1 MKLFSTLITFVLLV
15 ASVQF
20 QAQAIWDDFD
30 NPENVSYFF
39 FDGVDF
45 DQEHSNPAVGA
56 ENSSALCAKYDRNP
70 GVVFDVIVMDPLG
83 GSTAED
89 LTDYISGDKQ
99 MSVKI
104 YSPEVGITVQ
114 ITLEDNVTAGPTNY
128 PTGRHSEYTAVTTV
142 ANGWETL
149 EFDLLAQ
156 PDVTVS
162 NTGVNRLV
170 LLFEPGVLSGNIFY
184 YDDLMGPEFDNPC
197 EGVPVDESIGE
208 DYECQRNVTYDFSNG
223 SLAVLPNPL
232 QAGINE
238 SSTCAQFTKFIPPT
252 NDGAFGGELA
262 FPFSSSTYS
271 TAGIDLYSPDAP
283 QNFIVIFQDAF
294 NNDIAQT
301 DIVTSSSSAWVTY
314 EVDLGLIPSGTSIAK
329 YVLLLDPAT
338 DTEDSIYLDNFRFAS
353 GPIGV
358 DEQAFDEALTV
369 YPVPVADDFSI
380 TSGEGIAEVVI
391 CDLAGKEITRI
402 QGDSEKIMLIDS
414 SEWANGIYI
423 VSIQGV
429 SGAQTK
435 RKLSK

>member
-1 MKLFSTLITFVLLV
+1 MKLFSTLIAFVLRIG
-15 ASVQF
+15 SVQT

-30 NPENVSYFF
+30 NPENISYFF
-39 FDGVDF
+39 FDGIDF
-45 DQEHSNPAVGA
+45 DQEFSNPAVGP
-56 ENSSALCAKYDRNP
+56 ENTSALCAKYDRNP
-70 GVVFDVIVMDPLG
+70 GVIFDVIVMDPLG

-89 LTDYISGDKQ
+89 LSDYISGNKQ

-104 YSPEVGITVQ
+104 YSPEAGITVQ
-114 ITLEDNVTAGPTNY
+114 ITLEDNVAAGPMNY
-128 PTGRHSEYTAVTTV
+128 PVGRHSEYTAVTTV
-142 ANGWETL
+142 ANAWETL
-149 EFDLLAQ
+149 EFGFVGQ
-156 PDVTVS
+156 PDATVS

-170 LLFEPGVLSGNIFY
+170 LLFEPGEFSGNIFY

-197 EGVPVDESIGE
+197 EGVAIDESIGE

-223 SLAVLPNPL
+223 QLAVLSNPL
-232 QAGINE
+232 QAGVNE

-252 NDGAFGGELA
+252 NDGAFGGELS
-262 FPFSSSTYS
+262 FPFSSATYS

-294 NNDIAQT
+294 NNDIAQS

-314 EVDLGLIPSGTSIAK
+314 EVDLGLIPSSTSIAK

-358 DEQAFDEALTV
+358 DEQAFDAALTV
-369 YPVPVADDFSI
+369 YPVPVANDFSI
-380 TSGEGIAEVVI
+380 NSGEGIEQVVV
-391 CDLAGKEITRI
+391 CDLTGKEIARI
-402 QGDSEKIMLIDS
+402 AGNSEKNMLINS
-414 SEWANGIYI
+414 SDWANGIYI
-423 VSIQGV
+423 VSIEGV
-429 SGAQTK
+429 TGAQTK